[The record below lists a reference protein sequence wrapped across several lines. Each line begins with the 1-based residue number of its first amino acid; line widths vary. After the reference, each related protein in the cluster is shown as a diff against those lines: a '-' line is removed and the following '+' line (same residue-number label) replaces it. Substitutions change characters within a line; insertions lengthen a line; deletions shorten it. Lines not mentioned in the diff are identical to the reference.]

1 MKSNNH
7 QEGVHM
13 STSTNEHFIKAS
25 AKTARKYSYAFLV
38 LATAI
43 VGGWAMTDIFSVDGF
58 TAIEIVLLFLFT
70 LTFVWISAAF
80 WSAIIGFTLL
90 MLRRDPVT
98 LKQALRKNQ
107 AGSLDPNQRQAI
119 IMPVYNEDTNRI
131 MSGFEACIKEIE
143 KSGSLQYFDFY
154 MLSDTQQKPLIE
166 AELVAWNKLTARMG
180 NEVASHMFYRRRE
193 KNVNRKV
200 GNVADFCERWGAN
213 YQSMIVLDA
222 DSLMTAESMLTLVK
236 TLQSN
241 PKAGLI
247 QTVPIPIRQNT
258 LFGRFLQFASS
269 LYCPTLAAGQ
279 AFWQT
284 DTANYWGHN
293 AIIRIDAFMASCGL
307 PHLPGDVPFGG
318 EILSHDFVEAAL
330 LRRAGWHVYLLADL
344 EGSYEEVPSNIIDY
358 ATRDRR
364 WVQGNLQHLGLLRTE
379 GLQNISKL
387 HFVLGA
393 FAYVSS
399 LVWFVLLLLSTID
412 ATVRAASDDVFF
424 TAPHQLFPAWPVDKS
439 DSIFALLFATALL
452 LIGPKFLSLIHALV
466 YRRYEFGGAL
476 TLVISTLIEI
486 VVAIVIAPLM
496 MAYHAYFVLNALAGK
511 NVSWNAQ
518 SREGRTV
525 PWSEAIKR
533 TWAATTLAILWGALT
548 WYLTP
553 LLFWWLAP
561 VLLGLILG
569 APIIHYS
576 SSLKLGIMSRKY
588 GVFICPCEVIE
599 QPVTKSLRL
608 SLSNLDKQSRYNKTV
623 PELPPERWTSMPIQ
637 ELRPTTKA
645 GLKHGQSITNE

>member
-1 MKSNNH
+1 
-7 QEGVHM
+7 M
-13 STSTNEHFIKAS
+13 SSVANEHFIKAS
-25 AKTARKYSYAFLV
+25 AKGARKYAYGFFV
-38 LATAI
+38 LLTAI
-43 VGGWAMTDIFSVDGF
+43 TGSWAMTDIFSVDGF

-98 LKQALRKNQ
+98 LQKSIDKAESGQ
-107 AGSLDPNQRQAI
+107 LDTRHRQAI

-131 MSGFEACIKEIE
+131 MSGFEACVKEIE
-143 KSGSLQYFDFY
+143 KSGNLASFDFY

-166 AELVAWNKLTARMG
+166 AELVAWNKLIARMG
-180 NEVASHMFYRRRE
+180 TDTASHMFYRRRE
-193 KNVNRKV
+193 KNTDRKV
-200 GNVADFCERWGAN
+200 GNVKDFCERWGAN

-222 DSLMTAESMLTLVK
+222 DSLMTADSMLTLVK

-258 LFGRFLQFASS
+258 LFGRFLQFSSS

-307 PHLPGDVPFGG
+307 PHLSGDVPFGG

-364 WVQGNLQHLGLLRTE
+364 WVQGNLQHIGLLKTS
-379 GLQNISKL
+379 GLKNISKL

-412 ATVRAASDDVFF
+412 ATVRAASDEVFF
-424 TAPHQLFPAWPVDKS
+424 TATHQLFPAWPVDKS
-439 DSIFALLFATALL
+439 DSIFALLFATAVL

-466 YRRYEFGGAL
+466 YRSYEFGGASK
-476 TLVISTLIEI
+476 LVASTLIEI

-525 PWSEAIKR
+525 PWSEAFKR
-533 TWAATTLAILWGALT
+533 TWAATTVAIFWGALT

-561 VLLGLILG
+561 VLIGLILG

-576 SSLKLGIMSRKY
+576 SSLKLGILSRKH
-588 GVFICPCEVIE
+588 GIFICPCEVIE

-623 PELPPERWTSMPIQ
+623 PELPPENWANMPIQ
-637 ELRPTTKA
+637 ILSPSEKA
-645 GLKHGQSITNE
+645 TLEHGQSITNE